1 MLGWL
6 APSIL
11 TMKVLYQKVWEDK
24 LKWDDPLPDGYSHEH
39 SKWRKELPLLSKRK
53 QPRCYFRK
61 GMPRLTTQ
69 LHGFSD
75 TSKHA
80 YAAVVY
86 IRATYSN
93 HPPTCVLV
101 TAKTRVAPIKPM
113 SIPRLELC
121 GAALLAKLLSSV

>member
-1 MLGWL
+1 MSTSLSLPDSYQSTKRGIISDIARTFDVLGWL

-24 LKWDDPLPDGYSHEH
+24 LKWDDPLPDGYIYEH

-75 TSKHA
+75 ASMHA

-86 IRATYSN
+86 IRATY
-93 HPPTCVLV
+93 PPLV
-101 TAKTRVAPIKPM
+101 
-113 SIPRLELC
+113 C
-121 GAALLAKLLSSV
+121 